1 MTDNVTGDATGDLTD
16 GGSGNDVRLR
26 DVVEADLEFLLA
38 CENDPE
44 AVRRSRFTPR
54 PRDAF
59 MAHWKSKILGD
70 STVFVQTVTVDT
82 EPAGSIVAWW
92 EDEQGEHG
100 ELGEQGVGGRRRR
113 FIGYWLGRSYWGRGT
128 GSVALG
134 QFLLR
139 ETNRPLYADPFVGN
153 TASVRLLEKHGFRR
167 TGTVRHGD
175 IEHILL
181 VLDTERS

>member
-1 MTDNVTGDATGDLTD
+1 MTDNGTDNVTGDPTD

-38 CENDPE
+38 YENDPE

-59 MAHWKSKILGD
+59 MAHWKSRILGD
-70 STVFVQTVTVDT
+70 STVFAQTVTVDT

-92 EDEQGEHG
+92 EDQQDQ
-100 ELGEQGVGGRRRR
+100 QGVGGRGRR
-113 FIGYWLGRSYWGRGT
+113 FIGYWLGRPYWGRGI

-139 ETNRPLYADPFVGN
+139 ETNRPLHADPFAGN
-153 TASVRLLEKHGFRR
+153 TGSVRLLERHGFRR
-167 TGTVRHGD
+167 TGTVRHGEN
-175 IEHILL
+175 EHIML
-181 VLDTERS
+181 VLDVERS

>member
-1 MTDNVTGDATGDLTD
+1 MTDND
-16 GGSGNDVRLR
+16 DVQLR

-38 CENDPE
+38 YQNDPE

-70 STVFVQTVTVDT
+70 STVFVQTVTVDG

-92 EDEQGEHG
+92 EGEQGEQ
-100 ELGEQGVGGRRRR
+100 GEQGVGGRR
-113 FIGYWLGRSYWGRGT
+113 FVGYWLGRPYWGRGV
-128 GSVALG
+128 GSLALG
-134 QFLLR
+134 LFLRR
-139 ETNRPLYADPFVGN
+139 ETNRPLYADPFAEN

-175 IEHILL
+175 NEHILL
-181 VLDTERS
+181 VLDSDSS